1 MGASCGRATVS
12 SRLRGSGASLGSNQL
27 ASACAHR
34 ACRASPRALDPR
46 CHALV
51 APGHLTD
58 PGSRGRDALERRG
71 GLPVAAARI
80 GTAPTDSYLD
90 FTTALTRLNA
100 LIDEDPRAALE
111 KALAADPLRVA
122 ERAQREICARGALV
136 LVDTV
141 VVGTYASLLAPGG
154 LEELSSESLQLH
166 VSTALCAEQQA
177 PFEPEVLAA
186 LECALGCSA
195 IHATRAAELIRE
207 LEERERAPFVAFL
220 RNRSQAFARLW
231 PSEAPTET
239 ESNEAHMLVDAT
251 TLLREIL
258 ASAFRG

>member
-1 MGASCGRATVS
+1 M
-12 SRLRGSGASLGSNQL
+12 
-27 ASACAHR
+27 
-34 ACRASPRALDPR
+34 
-46 CHALV
+46 
-51 APGHLTD
+51 
-58 PGSRGRDALERRG
+58 
-71 GLPVAAARI
+71 
-80 GTAPTDSYLD
+80 DSYLD
-90 FTTALTRLNA
+90 FTTALTRLRA
-100 LIDEDPRAALE
+100 LIDDDPRAALE
-111 KALAADPLRVA
+111 KALDADPLRVA
-122 ERAQREICARGALV
+122 ERAHREICARGALV
-136 LVDTV
+136 LVDAV

-177 PFEPEVLAA
+177 SFAPEVLAA
-186 LECALGCSA
+186 LERALGCSA

-207 LEERERAPFVAFL
+207 LEERARAPFVAFL

-231 PSEAPTET
+231 PIGAPTET